1 MNETL
6 TCGVEEQCCSAK
18 ETEQE
23 LTPKE
28 KLILSQEVLEVLKD
42 FNVTWFNVSN
52 WDNYITV
59 FVWKKK

>member
-6 TCGVEEQCCSAK
+6 TWGEEKCCSPNVEK
-18 ETEQE
+18 EQE

-28 KLILSQEVLEVLKD
+28 KMIITQEVLEALKD
-42 FNVTWFNVSN
+42 FNVTWFNANN